1 MLKAVS
7 FLSSAKTSE
16 MNKLYREF
24 LKLIEQLSYS
34 LNSYKQI
41 ITYADQLAQDVL
53 INKNVERLEQ
63 VFLYFICLSLWELH
77 I

>member
-1 MLKAVS
+1 VLKAVS

-63 VFLYFICLSLWELH
+63 VFSILLLV
-77 I
+77 

>member
-63 VFLYFICLSLWELH
+63 VFSILLLV
-77 I
+77 